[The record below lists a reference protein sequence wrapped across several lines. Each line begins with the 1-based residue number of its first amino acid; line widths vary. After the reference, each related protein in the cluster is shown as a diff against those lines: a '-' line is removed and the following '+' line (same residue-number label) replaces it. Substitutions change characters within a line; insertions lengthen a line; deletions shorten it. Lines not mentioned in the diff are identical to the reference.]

1 MRPSER
7 GFRNGITVFRIM
19 SIFAQS
25 DVSDVIPSAENYF
38 IRETLIMS
46 LVRLE
51 HVTKSYDPYL
61 ILDDVSLSIEH
72 RDRIGLIG
80 PNGSGKTTLIAI
92 TAGLIPDFRG
102 KVIHGKKTRIGYL
115 SQETDLHPDCTLRQ
129 EMLKVFQ
136 TQRDLEDRLLLL
148 SERLEDD
155 RDNPVVLEE
164 YARLQEQHERIGG
177 YSYEH
182 RVNKTL
188 GGLGF
193 CEADFHL
200 RCAILS
206 GGQKSRAALAK
217 LLLEAP
223 DLLLLDEPTNH
234 LDIKA
239 IEWLEYFLN
248 TEYQGAAIVISH
260 DRYFLDRVV
269 GKIVELQNHKIKA
282 YRGNYT
288 KYLETKNLDTLTQ
301 EREYKK
307 QQRHIAHEEEFIQR
321 NIAGQRTREAKGR
334 QKLLNRLEQIE
345 KPHTK
350 TAKMNLNFTPAERGG
365 NDILECQHLGK
376 RYGEVSI
383 FENLNLDAHRG
394 DVIGIIGPNGVG
406 KTTLF
411 RIILNHEKPTTG
423 NLKTGHNLQFG
434 YYDQELAGLNPENTV
449 IDEIWELRPTHT
461 QGEIRSFLGKFLFSG
476 DSVFKRVGD
485 LSGGEQSRVMLAK
498 LLMENANVLL
508 LDEPTNH
515 LDIPAREVL
524 EEALG
529 AYPATILIISHD
541 RYFLNKLATKLL
553 VFENGTAK
561 QFIGTFAEYEAHVR
575 LEKGL
580 TMQEKTGAQEKQL
593 PQRAKQERERSRSAP
608 TSKKSKKRRRRNK
621 AVRIADV

>member
-1 MRPSER
+1 
-7 GFRNGITVFRIM
+7 
-19 SIFAQS
+19 
-25 DVSDVIPSAENYF
+25 
-38 IRETLIMS
+38 MS

-61 ILDDVSLSIEH
+61 ILDDISLSIEH

-80 PNGSGKTTLIAI
+80 PNGSGKTTLISI
-92 TAGLIPDFRG
+92 ISGLIPDFRG
-102 KVIHGKKTRIGYL
+102 RVVHGKKTRIGYL

-136 TQRDLEDRLLLL
+136 TQRNLEDRLLLL

-155 RDNPVVLEE
+155 RNNPVILEK
-164 YARLQEQHERIGG
+164 YARLQEQHENIGG
-177 YSYEH
+177 YGYEH
-182 RVNKTL
+182 QINKTL

-193 CEADFHL
+193 SEADFHL
-200 RCAILS
+200 RCGILS

-217 LLLEAP
+217 LLLESP

-269 GKIVELQNHKIKA
+269 VKIVELHNHKIKA
-282 YRGNYT
+282 FRGNYT
-288 KYLETKNLDTLTQ
+288 KYLEIKNLEILTQ

-307 QQRHIAHEEEFIQR
+307 QQRHIAHEEDFIQR

-334 QKLLNRLEQIE
+334 QKLLNRLERIE
-345 KPHTK
+345 KPNTK
-350 TAKMNLNFTPAERGG
+350 TAKMNLNFTPAQRGG
-365 NDILECQHLGK
+365 NDILQCENLGK

-383 FENLNLDAHRG
+383 FENLNFEAHRE

-411 RIILNHEKPTTG
+411 RLILNQEQPTTG

-434 YYDQELAGLNPENTV
+434 YYDQELAGLNVENTV
-449 IDEIWELRPTHT
+449 IDEIWELHPTQT

-476 DSVFKRVGD
+476 DSVFKQVGD

-515 LDIPAREVL
+515 LDIPSREVL
-524 EEALG
+524 EEALA

-561 QFIGTFAEYEAHVR
+561 QFIGTYVEYETHIR
-575 LEKGL
+575 SEKGI
-580 TMQEKTGAQEKQL
+580 TMQEKAAEQRNQV
-593 PQRAKQERERSRSAP
+593 PPRAKQEGDRPRSTP
-608 TSKKSKKRRRRNK
+608 TSKRSKKRRRRNK